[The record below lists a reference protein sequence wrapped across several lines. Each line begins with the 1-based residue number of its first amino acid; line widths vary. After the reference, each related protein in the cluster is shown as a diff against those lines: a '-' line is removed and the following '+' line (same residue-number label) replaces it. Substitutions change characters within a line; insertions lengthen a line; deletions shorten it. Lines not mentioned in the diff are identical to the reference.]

1 MPVSKSKRKGKK
13 HAGRGRV
20 HTHTGGIRT
29 LADKVMPMW
38 DEDVQA
44 LQLDVEL
51 AYRILQEG
59 KADAE
64 SIESAVCT
72 LAARFEM
79 AALIA
84 SHSVASGR
92 VWADAIRNGISYLH
106 EAWSA
111 YLEGRPTDA
120 ETWHKIEYALDVS
133 RAVEDLATRQEWSAA
148 VRAVRERAQRVMSE
162 KEKET

>member
-13 HAGRGRV
+13 HAGRGRI

-64 SIESAVCT
+64 STESAVCT
-72 LAARFEM
+72 MAARFEM

-84 SHSVASGR
+84 SHSVERGR
-92 VWADAIRNGISYLH
+92 LYAEAIRSGIGHLH
-106 EAWSA
+106 DVWTA
-111 YLEGRPTDA
+111 YREGRTPPA
-120 ETWHKIEYALDVS
+120 QAWPGIEYALDAS
-133 RAVEDLATRQEWSAA
+133 QAVENLATRQEWSAA
-148 VRAVRERAQRVMSE
+148 CRAVRERTERVM
-162 KEKET
+162 KEKENRK